1 MMVCEERQI
10 DKENIENNRQPTAI
24 HTKKQLDRQQRDTG
38 RQTDKH
44 KDRQT
49 DEV

>member
-1 MMVCEERQI
+1 MVCEERQI
-10 DKENIENNRQPTAI
+10 DKEKKENNRQQTAI
-24 HTKKQLDRQQRDTG
+24 HTKKQLDRHRDTG

-44 KDRQT
+44 TDRQA